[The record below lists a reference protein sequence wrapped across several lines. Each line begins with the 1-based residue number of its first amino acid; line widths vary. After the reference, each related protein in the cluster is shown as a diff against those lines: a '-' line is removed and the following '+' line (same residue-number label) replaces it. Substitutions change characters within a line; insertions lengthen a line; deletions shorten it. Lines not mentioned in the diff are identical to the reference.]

1 MTTLFAL
8 TIDCAAP
15 STLAPF
21 WCEALGYSVRDVIG
35 EYVILGPKDGA
46 DKPLVFLQ
54 RVPEPKVA
62 KNRMHVDLH
71 AADPVAEAERLCGFG
86 ATKLTALQEQGGFR
100 WLVMADPEGN
110 EFCVGTM
117 PA

>member
-8 TIDCAAP
+8 TIDCTSP

-35 EYVILGPKDGA
+35 EYVVLGPKDDA
-46 DKPLVFLQ
+46 DTPFVFLQ

-62 KNRMHVDLH
+62 KNRVHLDLH
-71 AADPVAEAERLCGFG
+71 ADDPVAEAERLCGFG

-110 EFCVGTM
+110 EFCVGTVT
-117 PA
+117 A